1 MNSLFLW
8 SFCVNVLIHTNVCI
22 PLGMFYPYGS
32 SYGDSKLHKNDDG
45 SSDEI
50 YITTAFPFFN
60 HSERA
65 LFVNTNGDLTFISA
79 LASYTPESF
88 PFQQNARIIA
98 PYWADVD
105 TRTVGDIWY
114 RETNSI
120 LLLGRASSDIRTTF
134 PQQSTFNASWMF
146 ITTWD
151 RVGFYGA
158 DPLGQTKRCTF
169 QCILVTDGRYSFVIF
184 NYNLIQWTTG
194 TTGGGSSSSGLG
206 GTPAQVLLLKIR
218 LMEARRGSWS
228 NSNDAHFDNTCLF
241 STPAKYPTK
250 VITYIMVS
258 EILLLSDF
266 RTALRRQLRR
276 QFISMLDLMLVL
288 DCFGN
293 PCQHG
298 TCLSLEHTFMC
309 LCDLGYEGL
318 HCQIN
323 TNDCVTEPC
332 LYGYCVDKVNDFVCE
347 CGMLFNGK
355 RCTKL
360 KTWAIITT
368 TVSSVVLYVMSC
380 CCCVFLCKQK
390 NSDSKAKSSVIP
402 HKQKSSPRGKPVPSK
417 AGKRNAW
424 VV

>member
-1 MNSLFLW
+1 M
-8 SFCVNVLIHTNVCI
+8 
-22 PLGMFYPYGS
+22 YP
-32 SYGDSKLHKNDDG
+32 
-45 SSDEI
+45 I
-50 YITTAFPFFN
+50 
-60 HSERA
+60 
-65 LFVNTNGDLTFISA
+65 
-79 LASYTPESF
+79 
-88 PFQQNARIIA
+88 
-98 PYWADVD
+98 
-105 TRTVGDIWY
+105 
-114 RETNSI
+114 
-120 LLLGRASSDIRTTF
+120 
-134 PQQSTFNASWMF
+134 
-146 ITTWD
+146 
-151 RVGFYGA
+151 
-158 DPLGQTKRCTF
+158 QTRCTF
-169 QCILVTDGRYSFVIF
+169 QCILVTDGRYSFVMF

-206 GTPAQVLLLKIR
+206 GTPAQVGFDAGDGIHFYSVT
-218 LMEARRGSWS
+218 GSQTPGIINITQMS
-228 NSNDAHFDNTCLF
+228 NIGIPGKFIFGVDQATIEQVTSAQT
-241 STPAKYPTK
+241 STLA
-250 VITYIMVS
+250 
-258 EILLLSDF
+258 LLSGRQTTED
-266 RTALRRQLRR
+266 TATEQ
-276 QFISMLDLMLVL
+276 IVTN
-288 DCFGN
+288 CFGN

-355 RCTKL
+355 RCTKM

-402 HKQKSSPRGKPVPSK
+402 HKQKPSPRGKPVPSK